1 MYNKYDE
8 FNKSFDYEDDP
19 NLSLP
24 NHFITC
30 FDLEHLTLYR
40 QAIDAYAVRYP
51 QHSFDIDTSGTWNS
65 SQNPALLCYQ
75 RGDLS
80 EFWVIFDELKAAA
93 KEAKA

>member
-1 MYNKYDE
+1 MYN
-8 FNKSFDYEDDP
+8 DDP

-30 FDLEHLTLYR
+30 FDPEQLTLYR
-40 QAIDAYAVRYP
+40 QAIDEYAVRHS
-51 QHSFDIDTSGTWNS
+51 QHGLDIDTSGSWNS

-80 EFWVIFDELKAAA
+80 EFWVIFEELKVS
-93 KEAKA
+93 KA